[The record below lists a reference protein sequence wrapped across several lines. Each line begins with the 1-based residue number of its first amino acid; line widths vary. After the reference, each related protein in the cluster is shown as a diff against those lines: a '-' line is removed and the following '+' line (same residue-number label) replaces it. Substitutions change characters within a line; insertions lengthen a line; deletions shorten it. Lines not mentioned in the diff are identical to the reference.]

1 MSVSTFAQSSLDS
14 SQQTQSGNFVI
25 NGAFDIWQRGTS
37 FTGTTT
43 GLYTADRWEVR
54 NGTTPTTR
62 TVSRQSFSPGDIES
76 PGIGDAEFYI
86 RNACTGSTSY
96 LRINQ
101 RIEDVRKLAGSSV
114 TLSFWARANGGA
126 SLQAFL
132 IQNFGAG
139 GSSDVT
145 TNVLDVSAPSSWERV
160 TVTVNLP
167 SMAGKTIGTSSYLY
181 LIIQLSTVT
190 DGNLDIWGVQLEA
203 GTVATPFRRNAP
215 SIQAELAACQRY
227 FEKSYNLATALGA
240 NDAGAAVTFYGSSD
254 VSSNIVTRVPFA
266 VQKRT
271 SSYTLNVWGPTGT
284 ANVITYNRS
293 GAAANNTAIPYR
305 FSQNAFHVYTGIG
318 ASFVSATAEFHWTVS
333 AEL

>member
-1 MSVSTFAQSSLDS
+1 MSISTF
-14 SQQTQSGNFVI
+14 SQQTVNSGFSDPVGSGNVII

-62 TVSRQSFSPGDIES
+62 TVSRQSFSPGDIEP

-132 IQNFGAG
+132 IQDFGAG
-139 GSSDVT
+139 GSSDVVT
-145 TNVLDVSAPSSWERV
+145 DVLDVSAPSSWERV

-203 GTVATPFRRNAP
+203 GAVATPFRRNAP
-215 SIQAELAACQRY
+215 SIQGELAACQRY
-227 FEKSYNLATALGA
+227 YWRASGGNTFAPYAQGFAGNATATQIFLQYPVTMRSNPTSIDFSTLQV
-240 NDAGAAVTFYGSSD
+240 NDG
-254 VSSNIVTRVPFA
+254 VSVYPITALTLNQPSPFA
-266 VQKRT
+266 TFLTGSVASGLTAFRPYALGNNNST
-271 SSYTLNVWGPTGT
+271 SGFL
-284 ANVITYNRS
+284 
-293 GAAANNTAIPYR
+293 
-305 FSQNAFHVYTGIG
+305 GI
-318 ASFVSATAEFHWTVS
+318 S